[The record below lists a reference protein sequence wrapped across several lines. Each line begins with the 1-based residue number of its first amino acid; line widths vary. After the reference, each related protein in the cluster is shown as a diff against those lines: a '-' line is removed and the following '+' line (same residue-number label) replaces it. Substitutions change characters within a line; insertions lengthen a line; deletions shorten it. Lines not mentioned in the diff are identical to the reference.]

1 MQYSHLKLGSF
12 SQKLREI
19 ERGGIKKIS
28 RIFFCLNFFFFKFF
42 LPLLPAMKASLNVLV
57 FSRFNDPS
65 RLLVFN
71 PPLLKFCG
79 GLGGSGLPNP
89 ALSRLGND
97 PVGAILL

>member
-19 ERGGIKKIS
+19 ERGGIKKKFHEYFFAS
-28 RIFFCLNFFFFKFF
+28 IFLKVF

>member
-1 MQYSHLKLGSF
+1 
-12 SQKLREI
+12 
-19 ERGGIKKIS
+19 
-28 RIFFCLNFFFFKFF
+28 
-42 LPLLPAMKASLNVLV
+42 MKASLNVLV